1 MKFLLTRREF
11 KKRRKR
17 LCTSWRIWVGAAG
30 REVSKEDKI
39 PKEAIIVPPE
49 IKPFLEK
56 EITFE
61 LFQ

>member
-1 MKFLLTRREF
+1 MHELENL
-11 KKRRKR
+11 
-17 LCTSWRIWVGAAG
+17 GAAG